1 MPKMKK
7 RTAMSLSLA
16 SALVLGACAPVA
28 AQTLS
33 PAADSPP
40 AAVADPAPS
49 QEEGRRDYAQISL
62 EELLNKDITVAATKT
77 RVDVAKAPVSVTVL
91 TPDDIRRSGAMRL
104 GDVLRSVP
112 GLDVLESF
120 PGQISVSARGTSEV
134 FNNNMLVLVDGRRL
148 EFQSS
153 GVPYF
158 ENMPARLED
167 IKRIEVIKGPVGAL
181 YGTNALAGI
190 ISITTYSPDEV
201 PGTLVAVQGGDR
213 DTYAAT
219 VRQAGRIGESGWWY
233 KVVGGYN
240 YTSTWATL
248 AGTETGPSAALRKGD
263 VVGVLEK
270 QFDGGARLNLE
281 AGLTKGDLAA
291 LSIVTTQTRFV
302 TWPHFR
308 ASYSRPEFHAQL
320 TANPQSS
327 ELKERTG
334 PVQPIKDR
342 SHAVNLSVDRTLH
355 PFSSST
361 LTLGGNARF
370 QRSTQNNLGTPHNQ
384 AVWGIFAQ
392 DEQVLVA
399 DRLSLV
405 GAVGLSGHPEIPVQ
419 VDANAALVATV
430 AEGHALRVSAGQAHR
445 DPSFTENYIDFQRR
459 IGTRDG
465 YQTGNTDLEPE
476 SVRSLEAGYRGRFNA
491 GSSTVR
497 VFLEGFR
504 ENVDDLIGT
513 VTTVVPAGTV
523 PRYPTVTAIQKFQN
537 LENRKGHGFETGID
551 WSRSPVQVAAHYSF
565 QRFEN
570 ARTGAAILKD
580 TPRHKV
586 FGSFHFTR
594 GWAEIGGWTQ
604 WVSRTLK
611 DEGYLLV
618 SPRVSARI
626 QGWELSLQAFNVLE
640 DEHVETANERG
651 LDAET
656 IGRSFSFR
664 VSRSFGVR

>member
-1 MPKMKK
+1 
-7 RTAMSLSLA
+7 MSLPLA
-16 SALVLGACAPVA
+16 SSLVLLLSSSVA
-28 AQTLS
+28 AQTVS
-33 PAADSPP
+33 HASDSPP
-40 AAVADPAPS
+40 PVDASAGSD
-49 QEEGRRDYAQISL
+49 EGRRDYAQISL
-62 EELLNKDITVAATKT
+62 EELLNKDISVAATKT
-77 RVDVAKAPVSVTVL
+77 RIDVAKAPVSVTVI
-91 TPDDIRRSGAMRL
+91 TPEDIRRTGANRL
-104 GDVLRSVP
+104 GDVLRTVP

-158 ENMPARLED
+158 ENMPVRLED

-190 ISITTYSPDEV
+190 ISITTYAPDEV
-201 PGTLVAVQGGDR
+201 PGTLVAMQAGDR
-213 DTYAAT
+213 DTYAT
-219 VRQAGRIGESGWWY
+219 TLRHAGRIGESAWWY
-233 KVVGGYN
+233 KLVGGYN

-248 AGTETGPSAALRKGD
+248 AGTETGPSPALRKGD
-263 VVGVLEK
+263 VVGMLER
-270 QFDGGARLNLE
+270 QFADGARLGLE

-291 LSIVTTQTRFV
+291 LSIVTTQNRFV

-308 ASYSRPEFHAQL
+308 ASYSRPDFHAQL

-342 SHAVNLSVDRTLH
+342 SHAMNLSVDRTLH
-355 PFSSST
+355 PFASST

-370 QRSTQNNLGTPHNQ
+370 QRSTQNNLGTAHNQ
-384 AVWGIFAQ
+384 TVWGVFAQ

-399 DRLSLV
+399 DRLSFV
-405 GAVGLSGHPEIPVQ
+405 GALGLSGHPEIPTQ
-419 VDANAALVATV
+419 VDGNAALVATV
-430 AEGHALRVSAGQAHR
+430 VEGHTLRVSAGRGHR
-445 DPSFTENYIDFQRR
+445 DPSFTENYIDFARR

-476 SVRSLEAGYRGRFNA
+476 SVKSLEAGYRGRFDV

-497 VFLEGFR
+497 LFFEGFR
-504 ENVDDLIGT
+504 EDVDDLIGT

-523 PRYPTVTAIQKFQN
+523 PQFPTVTAVQKFQN
-537 LENRKGHGFETGID
+537 LENRKGRGFETGVD
-551 WSRSPVQVAAHYSF
+551 WSRSPLQLSAHYAH

-570 ARTGAAILKD
+570 ASTGVGILKD

-586 FGSFHFTR
+586 YASFYFTR
-594 GWAEIGGWTQ
+594 GWAEIGTWTQ
-604 WVSRTLK
+604 WVSHTLK
-611 DEGYLLV
+611 DEGYVLV
-618 SPRVSARI
+618 SPRVSARLR
-626 QGWELSLQAFNVLE
+626 GWELSVQAFNVLE

-656 IGRSFSFR
+656 IGRSVSFR
-664 VSRSFGVR
+664 VSRSFGGR

>member
-1 MPKMKK
+1 MKK

-16 SALVLGACAPVA
+16 SSLVLLLASTGA
-28 AQTLS
+28 AQTATAVAGSPPVSADAS
-33 PAADSPP
+33 PAS
-40 AAVADPAPS
+40 
-49 QEEGRRDYAQISL
+49 EEGRKDYAQISL

-91 TPDDIRRSGAMRL
+91 TPDDIRRSGANRL

-153 GVPYF
+153 GVAYF
-158 ENMPARLED
+158 ENMPVRLED

-190 ISITTYSPDEV
+190 ISIITYSPDEV
-201 PGTLVAVQGGDR
+201 PGTLVAVQAGDR

-219 VRQAGRIGESGWWY
+219 LRQAGRVGESGWWY
-233 KVVGGYN
+233 KLVGGYN

-263 VVGVLEK
+263 VVGVLER
-270 QFDGGARLNLE
+270 QFDDGARLGLE
-281 AGLTKGDLAA
+281 AGLTKGDLAS

-302 TWPHFR
+302 TWPHLR
-308 ASYSRPEFHAQL
+308 ASYSRPDFHAQL
-320 TANPQSS
+320 TANPQAS
-327 ELKERTG
+327 ELKERSG
-334 PVQPIKDR
+334 PVQPLKDR
-342 SHAVNLSVDRTLH
+342 SHAVNLAVDRTLH
-355 PFSSST
+355 PFASST

-370 QRSTQNNLGTPHNQ
+370 QRSTQNNLGTAHNQ
-384 AVWGIFAQ
+384 GVWGVFAQ
-392 DEQVLVA
+392 DEQVLVT

-405 GAVGLSGHPEIPVQ
+405 GAVGLTGHPEIPIQ
-419 VDANAALVATV
+419 VDGNAALVATV
-430 AEGHALRVSAGQAHR
+430 AEGHSLRVSAGRAHR

-465 YQTGNTDLEPE
+465 YQTGNTDLDPE
-476 SVRSLEAGYRGRFNA
+476 SVRSIEAGYRGRFAA
-491 GSSTVR
+491 GGSTVR

-523 PRYPTVTAIQKFQN
+523 PQYPTVTAVQKFQN
-537 LENRKGHGFETGID
+537 LESRRGRGFETGVEL
-551 WSRSPVQVAAHYSF
+551 SRSSVQLATHYAY
-565 QRFEN
+565 QQFEN
-570 ARTGAAILKD
+570 ARTDAEIFKD

-586 FGSFHFTR
+586 YGSLYYIK
-594 GWAEIGGWTQ
+594 GWLEVGSWAQ

-611 DEGYLLV
+611 DEGYFLL
-618 SPRVSARI
+618 SPRVSARLR
-626 QGWELSLQAFNVLE
+626 GWELSVQAFNVLE

-656 IGRSFSFR
+656 IGRSVSFR
-664 VSRSFGVR
+664 VSRSFGGK

>member
-1 MPKMKK
+1 M
-7 RTAMSLSLA
+7 RVTLA
-16 SALVLGACAPVA
+16 SSLVLLLSSGAA
-28 AQTLS
+28 AQS
-33 PAADSPP
+33 VPHGGDAPPSADASAASD
-40 AAVADPAPS
+40 
-49 QEEGRRDYAQISL
+49 EGRRDYAQISL
-62 EELLNKDITVAATKT
+62 EELLNKDISVAATKT

-91 TPDDIRRSGAMRL
+91 TPDDIRRSGANRL
-104 GDVLRSVP
+104 GDVLRAVP

-158 ENMPARLED
+158 ENMPVRLED

-190 ISITTYSPDEV
+190 VSITTYAPDEV
-201 PGTLVAVQGGDR
+201 PGTLVAVQAGDR
-213 DTYAAT
+213 DTYAGT
-219 VRQAGRIGESGWWY
+219 LRQAGRLGESGWWY
-233 KVVGGYN
+233 KLVGGYN
-240 YTSTWATL
+240 YTSTWAEH
-248 AGTETGPSAALRKGD
+248 AGTETGPSAALRKAD
-263 VVGVLEK
+263 VVGVLER
-270 QFDGGARLNLE
+270 QLADGARLGFE

-308 ASYSRPEFHAQL
+308 ASYSRPDFHVQL
-320 TANPQSS
+320 SANPQSS
-327 ELKERTG
+327 ELKERSG

-342 SHAVNLSVDRTLH
+342 SHAVNLSADRTLH
-355 PFSSST
+355 PFASST
-361 LTLGGNARF
+361 LTVGGNARF
-370 QRSTQNNLGTPHNQ
+370 QRSTQNNLGTAHNQ
-384 AVWGIFAQ
+384 TVWGVFAQ

-405 GAVGLSGHPEIPVQ
+405 GAVGLSGHPEIPTQ
-419 VDANAALVATV
+419 VDGNAALVATV
-430 AEGHALRVSAGQAHR
+430 AEGHALRVSAGRGHR
-445 DPSFTENYIDFQRR
+445 DPSFTENYIDFARR

-465 YQTGNTDLEPE
+465 YQTGNTDLAPE
-476 SVRSLEAGYRGRFNA
+476 SIRSIEAGYRGRFEA
-491 GSSTVR
+491 GGSTIR

-523 PRYPTVTAIQKFQN
+523 PRYPTVTAVQQFQN
-537 LENRKGHGFETGID
+537 LENRKGRGFETGVD
-551 WSRSPVQVAAHYSF
+551 WSRSPVQVAAHYAY

-570 ARTGAAILKD
+570 AGNGTAILKD

-586 FGSFHFTR
+586 YTSAYFTR
-594 GWAEIGGWTQ
+594 GWAEIGTWAQ

-611 DEGYLLV
+611 DDGYLLV
-618 SPRVSARI
+618 SPRVSARLR
-626 QGWELSLQAFNVLE
+626 GWELSVQAFNLLD

-651 LDAET
+651 LDAEK
-656 IGRSFSFR
+656 IGRSVSFR
-664 VSRSFGVR
+664 VSRSFGGR

>member
-1 MPKMKK
+1 
-7 RTAMSLSLA
+7 MSLPLA
-16 SALVLGACAPVA
+16 SSLVLLLAASVG
-28 AQTLS
+28 AQTAS
-33 PAADSPP
+33 PGAASPP
-40 AAVADPAPS
+40 AMAESPS
-49 QEEGRRDYAQISL
+49 SSDEGRKDYSQISL
-62 EELLNKDITVAATKT
+62 EELLNKDISVAATKT

-91 TPDDIRRSGAMRL
+91 TPDDIRRSGANRL
-104 GDVLRSVP
+104 GDVLRTVP

-158 ENMPARLED
+158 ENMPVRLED
-167 IKRIEVIKGPVGAL
+167 IKRIEVIKGPAGAL

-201 PGTLVAVQGGDR
+201 PGTLIAVQAGDR

-219 VRQAGRIGESGWWY
+219 LRHAGRIGEGAWWY

-248 AGTETGPSAALRKGD
+248 ADTETGPSAALRKGD
-263 VVGVLEK
+263 LVGVLER
-270 QFDGGARLNLE
+270 QFADGARLNLE
-281 AGLTKGDLAA
+281 GGLTKGDLAA

-308 ASYSRPEFHAQL
+308 ASYNRSDFHAQL

-342 SHAVNLSVDRTLH
+342 SQALNLSLDRTLH
-355 PFSSST
+355 PFASST

-384 AVWGIFAQ
+384 TVGGIFVQ
-392 DEQVLVA
+392 DEQVLVQN
-399 DRLSLV
+399 RLTFV
-405 GAVGLSGHPEIPVQ
+405 GAIGLSGHPEIPTQ
-419 VDANAALVATV
+419 VDGNAALVATV
-430 AEGHALRVSAGQAHR
+430 AEGHSLRVSAGQGHR

-476 SVRSLEAGYRGRFNA
+476 SIRSLEAGYRGRFDVG
-491 GSSTVR
+491 GSTLR
-497 VFLEGFR
+497 LFLEGFR
-504 ENVDDLIGT
+504 ENVEDLIGT

-523 PRYPTVTAIQKFQN
+523 ARYPTVTAVQQFQN
-537 LENRKGHGFETGID
+537 LENRKGRGFETGVE
-551 WSRSPVQVAAHYSF
+551 WTHSPLQIAAHYAH

-570 ARTGAAILKD
+570 SRTGAEILKD

-586 FGSFHFTR
+586 FASFYFSN
-594 GWAEIGGWTQ
+594 GWAEIGSWTQ
-604 WVSRTLK
+604 WVSHTLK
-611 DEGYLLV
+611 DEGYVLV
-618 SPRVSARI
+618 SPRVSARLR
-626 QGWELSLQAFNVLE
+626 GWELSIQAFNVLN
-640 DEHVETANERG
+640 DEHVETANERN

-656 IGRSFSFR
+656 IGRSVSFR
-664 VSRSFGVR
+664 VSRSFSGN

>member
-1 MPKMKK
+1 MNLP
-7 RTAMSLSLA
+7 LA
-16 SALVLGACAPVA
+16 SSLVLLFSAPVA
-28 AQTLS
+28 AQTVS
-33 PAADSPP
+33 AAADSPQ
-40 AAVADPAPS
+40 AAADSSAPD
-49 QEEGRRDYAQISL
+49 EGRKDYAQISL
-62 EELLNKDITVAATKT
+62 EELLNKDISVAATKT

-91 TPDDIRRSGAMRL
+91 TPDDIRRSGSVRL

-134 FNNNMLVLVDGRRL
+134 FNNNMLVLIDGRRL

-158 ENMPARLED
+158 ENMPVRLED

-201 PGTLVAVQGGDR
+201 PGTLLAVQAGDR
-213 DTYAAT
+213 DTYEAT
-219 VRQAGRIGESGWWY
+219 LRQAGRIGESGWWY
-233 KVVGGYN
+233 KLVGGYN
-240 YTSTWATL
+240 YTSTWATS
-248 AGTETGPSAALRKGD
+248 AGTEAGPSAALRKGD
-263 VVGVLEK
+263 VVGVVER
-270 QFDGGARLNLE
+270 QFEDGARLNLE

-308 ASYSRPEFHAQL
+308 ASYNRPDFHAQL

-327 ELKERTG
+327 ELRERTG

-355 PFSSST
+355 PFASST

-384 AVWGIFAQ
+384 TVWGVFGQ
-392 DEQVLVA
+392 DEQVLVK
-399 DRLSLV
+399 DRLALV

-430 AEGHALRVSAGQAHR
+430 AEGHSFRVSAGQAHR

-465 YQTGNTDLEPE
+465 YQTGNTDLDPE
-476 SVRSLEAGYRGRFNA
+476 SVRSLEAGYRGRFSA

-513 VTTVVPAGTV
+513 VTTVVPAGTI
-523 PRYPTVTAIQKFQN
+523 PRYPTVTAVQQFQN
-537 LENRKGHGFETGID
+537 LENRKGRGFETGVD
-551 WSRSPVQVAAHYSF
+551 WSRSPVQLAAHYSY

-570 ARTGAAILKD
+570 ASTGAAILKD

-594 GWAEIGGWTQ
+594 GWAEVGGWTQ

-611 DEGYLLV
+611 AEGYFLV
-618 SPRVSARI
+618 SPRVSARLR
-626 QGWELSLQAFNVLE
+626 GWELSVQAFNLLE

-656 IGRSFSFR
+656 IGRSVSFR
-664 VSRSFGVR
+664 VTRSFGGK

>member
-1 MPKMKK
+1 
-7 RTAMSLSLA
+7 MSLSLA
-16 SALVLGACAPVA
+16 MSLVPLLCSPVA
-28 AQTLS
+28 GQTPVS
-33 PAADSPP
+33 
-40 AAVADPAPS
+40 AVEAPAPLAAPS
-49 QEEGRRDYAQISL
+49 PSTEEGRKDYAQISL

-77 RVDVAKAPVSVTVL
+77 RLDVAKAPVSVTVL
-91 TPDDIRRSGAMRL
+91 TPDDIRRSGANRL
-104 GDVLRSVP
+104 GDVLRAVP

-158 ENMPARLED
+158 ENAPVRLED

-201 PGTLVAVQGGDR
+201 PGTLLAVQAGDR
-213 DTYAAT
+213 DTYVAT
-219 VRQAGRIGESGWWY
+219 VRQAGRIGETGWWY
-233 KVVGGYN
+233 KLVGGYN

-248 AGTETGPSAALRKGD
+248 ADTETGPSAALRKGD
-263 VVGVLEK
+263 VVGVIER
-270 QFDGGARLNLE
+270 QFADGARLSLE

-308 ASYSRPEFHAQL
+308 ASYNRPDFHAQL

-342 SHAVNLSVDRTLH
+342 SHAVNLSLDRTLH
-355 PFSSST
+355 PLSSST
-361 LTLGGNARF
+361 LTFGGNARF

-384 AVWGIFAQ
+384 TVWGVFAQ
-392 DEQVLVA
+392 DEQVLVPE
-399 DRLSLV
+399 RLAFV

-419 VDANAALVATV
+419 VDANLALVATV
-430 AEGHALRVSAGQAHR
+430 AEGHALRVSAGQGHR

-476 SVRSLEAGYRGRFNA
+476 SIRSLEAGYRGRFSV

-497 VFLEGFR
+497 LFLEGFR
-504 ENVDDLIGT
+504 ENVEDLIGT
-513 VTTVVPAGTV
+513 VTTVVPAGTI
-523 PRYPTVTAIQKFQN
+523 PRYPTVTAVQQFQN
-537 LENRKGHGFETGID
+537 LENRKGRGFETGVD
-551 WSRSPVQVAAHYSF
+551 WSRSSVQLAAHYSF
-565 QRFEN
+565 QKFEN
-570 ARTGAAILKD
+570 AGTGAAILKD

-586 FGSFHFTR
+586 FASFHFSR
-594 GWAEIGGWTQ
+594 GWAEIGSWTQ

-618 SPRVSARI
+618 SPRVSARHR
-626 QGWELSLQAFNVLE
+626 GWELSIQAFNLLE
-640 DEHVETANERG
+640 DDHVETANERG

-656 IGRSFSFR
+656 IGRSVSVR
-664 VSRSFGVR
+664 VSRSFGGK